1 MAQQFDYEVICDGGC
16 RNHGTDQAHGYG
28 SYQIRTNNGGEAIV
42 RLDFGPSVTNNI
54 AEYRALIGALEDVAS
69 RIEKAGRQLEEFSI
83 AVKSDSQLVVNQVNG
98 NWKIKRVHLRPFADK
113 AKALLAK
120 FQHTRLTWVSRDNV
134 EAVLGH

>member
-16 RNHGTDQAHGYG
+16 LKHGTDQAYGYG
-28 SYQIRTNNGGEAIV
+28 SYRIRTRQGHEVIE

-69 RIEKAGRQLEEFSI
+69 RIEKAGRQVEEFNI

-98 NWKIKRVHLRPFADK
+98 NWKIKRLHLRPLADK
-113 AKALLAK
+113 AKALLSK